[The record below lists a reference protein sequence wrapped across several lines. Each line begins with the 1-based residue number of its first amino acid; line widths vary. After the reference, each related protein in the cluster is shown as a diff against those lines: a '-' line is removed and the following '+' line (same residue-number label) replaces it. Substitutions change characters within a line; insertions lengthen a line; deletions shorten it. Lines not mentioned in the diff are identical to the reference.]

1 MNCPRCKS
9 RLKQSVVKTVSW
21 LKDEIIRYRV
31 CESCG
36 RPIRTREMIEE
47 DATVRIQKPEPGA
60 VALALLIDIPGEA

>member
-47 DATVRIQKPEPGA
+47 DGSTNISR
-60 VALALLIDIPGEA
+60 PGEGIGHG